1 MKVIEKE
8 KVSNIEIAI
17 HQEVAFQTDSRRKIF
32 YKYYNRSDEEEHISL
47 NNWKVSTIYYP
58 NPKILQY
65 PSRPSSQCSLI

>member
-47 NNWKVSTIYYP
+47 NN
-58 NPKILQY
+58 
-65 PSRPSSQCSLI
+65 